1 MQTGTASSFRSVLM
15 FGDTDQAG
23 LFLAASKYRIHA
35 ELRQDRNCSIE
46 VAEIPINGFLR
57 EASAGFLH
65 R

>member
-23 LFLAASKYRIHA
+23 LFLDASECRIHV

-46 VAEIPINGFLR
+46 LAEIPSNGFLR
-57 EASAGFLH
+57 
-65 R
+65 